1 MAPVLFSLVDFDFCW
16 LRCVHYRIALHLVRM
31 AAVTNSFRLQHLV
44 GRIGDSFMAHYLAL
58 TCEAL
63 ARMVYAAAADTTQTI
78 TVQLF
83 RQGLHDTPKR
93 LRETLQA
100 EIDAVPPGQYDAIAL
115 AYGMCGLATVGLT
128 ARHTPLV
135 IPRAHDC
142 ITLYLGSRCR
152 YQAEFDAH
160 PGTYWYSHDY
170 LERREPGSST
180 ALGAA
185 GLEDMAALRE
195 TYVEKYGEENADYL
209 IRVMG
214 EWRSHYDRAAFIDT
228 GTTGAEQ
235 YETLA
240 RQQAQQHGWAFERKR
255 GDNRLIKMLLR
266 GEWPADEFLVV
277 PPQHMIRQRGG
288 DRLIDAQE
296 NGAAHD

>member
-1 MAPVLFSLVDFDFCW
+1 
-16 LRCVHYRIALHLVRM
+16 
-31 AAVTNSFRLQHLV
+31 
-44 GRIGDSFMAHYLAL
+44 MAHYMAL
-58 TCEAL
+58 TCEAM
-63 ARMVYAAAADTTQTI
+63 ARMVYAAAAETTNTI

-83 RQGLHDTPKR
+83 RQGLHDTPKHLR
-93 LRETLQA
+93 LTLQA
-100 EIDAVPPGQYDAIAL
+100 EIDAVPPGRYDAIVL
-115 AYGMCGLATVGLT
+115 AYGMCGLATVGLS

-152 YQAEFDAH
+152 YQEEFDAH

-170 LERREPGSST
+170 LERLEPGSST

-185 GLEDMAALRE
+185 GVEDLATLRE

-209 IRVMG
+209 ISVMG

-235 YETLA
+235 YEALA
-240 RQQAQQHGWAFERKR
+240 QQQARQHGWAFERKR
-255 GDNRLIKMLLR
+255 GDNRLITMLLR
-266 GEWPADEFLVV
+266 GEWPDDEFLTV
-277 PPQHMIRQRGG
+277 PPDHTIRQRAGTQ
-288 DRLIDAQE
+288 LIDASRD
-296 NGAAHD
+296 GTADD